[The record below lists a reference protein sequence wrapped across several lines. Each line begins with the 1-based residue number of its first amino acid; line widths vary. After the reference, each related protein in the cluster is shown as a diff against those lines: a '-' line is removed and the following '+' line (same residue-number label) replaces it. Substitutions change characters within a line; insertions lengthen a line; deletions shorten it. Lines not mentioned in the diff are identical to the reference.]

1 MPNGGI
7 ESAEVGT
14 LEGEIEVEKKVVEVD
29 LKNTAIQILKIGIK
43 FCKAPKTEKNAR
55 TCWKIKAPDQSE
67 SGRRSVRGMRRIR
80 YETITKDDT
89 HRKIK
94 AKKPTQPIGW

>member
-7 ESAEVGT
+7 EPAEAGT
-14 LEGEIEVEKKVVEVD
+14 LEGEIEVEKKVAEVD
-29 LKNTAIQILKIGIK
+29 LKNTAIQRLKIGIK

-55 TCWKIKAPDQSE
+55 TCWKIKVPDQRE
-67 SGRRSVRGMRRIR
+67 SGRRSLRGMIRIR
-80 YETITKDDT
+80 YETITKDDP

-94 AKKPTQPIGW
+94 TKKPTQPIGW